1 MEITFK
7 DLQKKVRPNS
17 PQVLKIT
24 KKILHHENVD
34 QAILSVVFV
43 SHQKMRALNKK
54 YLSRDHVT
62 DVLAFDL
69 SEQSGRNSPTPHLS
83 DNTPPKRNSKVVVG
97 DIVISTDA
105 ALKHVSSHQTTLAR
119 ELTLYVIHGILH
131 LLGYDDHKSADA
143 KKMRKKEK
151 EILDYLGKKVDLI
164 LR

>member
-54 YLSRDHVT
+54 YLSRDYVT

-69 SEQSGRNSPTPHLS
+69 S
-83 DNTPPKRNSKVVVG
+83 DNTPLKRNSKVVVG

>member
-17 PQVLKIT
+17 LQVLKIT

-43 SHQKMRALNKK
+43 SHQRIRALNKK

-62 DVLAFDL
+62 DVLAFD
-69 SEQSGRNSPTPHLS
+69 LS

-131 LLGYDDHKSADA
+131 LLGHDDHKSADA